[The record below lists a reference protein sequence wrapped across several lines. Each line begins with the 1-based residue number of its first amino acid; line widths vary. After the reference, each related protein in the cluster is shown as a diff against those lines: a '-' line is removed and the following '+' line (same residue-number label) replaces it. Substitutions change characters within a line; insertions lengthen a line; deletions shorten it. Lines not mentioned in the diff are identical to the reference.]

1 MCANIIAK
9 IEKSLKQREKTE
21 DKKVKLM
28 YKFMQPEEKI
38 LPDFFILMLNMLIIK
53 STWKNKQARVARK
66 TLKEKAS
73 PTRPKNNIKTL

>member
-1 MCANIIAK
+1 
-9 IEKSLKQREKTE
+9 
-21 DKKVKLM
+21 M
-28 YKFMQPEEKI
+28 YATPGKNTAR
-38 LPDFFILMLNMLIIK
+38 FFILTLNMLIIK